1 MPDAPRA
8 VQERPV
14 QLELELTC
22 SACKRVVPFA
32 TPALRST
39 CPGCREPIE
48 LSVLV
53 WTLLFREIDEKSFK
67 LPSGDAGRYSA
78 EQPTPAGRLVAKWR
92 GLGPRC
98 TKCESEL
105 VLVEPGTDD
114 TLECGACTTP
124 LQTFPAPAWLR
135 TELPTAMQLYGAA
148 REVDTTEPRQGPRFW
163 LTFKGTPPHVS
174 EQRRHAIEAAIGPGP
189 ESSAVISTAT
199 PKRARRGWE
208 WYAIIVCVVLIGVA
222 VHRCGS
228 KIGGEPRPK
237 DGSEV
242 EPSQSP

>member
-14 QLELELTC
+14 QLEIEITC
-22 SACKRVVPFA
+22 NACRRVVPFA

-48 LSVLV
+48 LSVLL
-53 WTLLFREIDEKSFK
+53 WTLLFREIDEKSFM
-67 LPSGDAGRYSA
+67 LPVGDTGRYSA
-78 EQPTPAGRLVAKWR
+78 EQPTPAGRLVARWR
-92 GLGPRC
+92 AQAPHCG
-98 TKCESEL
+98 KCQAEL
-105 VLVEPGTDD
+105 MLVEPGLDETF
-114 TLECGACTTP
+114 ECGACTTRMP
-124 LQTFPAPAWLR
+124 TFPAPAWLR

-148 REVDTTEPRQGPRFW
+148 REVDAAEARPGASFW

-174 EQRRHAIEAAIGPGP
+174 EQHRHAIEAAIGPQP
-189 ESSAVISTAT
+189 DVPAVISTAT
-199 PKRARRGWE
+199 PKVKRRSWE
-208 WYAIIVCVVLIGVA
+208 WYAIILCVVLIGAA
-222 VHRCGS
+222 VHRCGA
-228 KIGGEPRPK
+228 KIGGETRPK